1 MSPAHRLL
9 VVEGDAVLRDL
20 LVEQLSQAADLEV
33 ASGECGAQALALL
46 EEEAFDILLA
56 ETALPE
62 ADGPPLVASIREA
75 GFRGPIILL
84 ASTAEEADHAPDP
97 EAGGVEFVAK
107 PFKFAVLLA
116 RIRALLRARE
126 ASEEAAVPIGPY
138 TFRAGAKTLTSE
150 ASGLLRLTE
159 KEAAILRFLHRAGEA
174 IVSRETLLQEVWGYN
189 SSVTTHTLETHI
201 YRLRQKIETDPS
213 AARILVTEPGGY
225 RLVA

>member
-1 MSPAHRLL
+1 MSAAHRLL
-9 VVEGDAVLRDL
+9 AVGGDAVLRDL
-20 LVEQLSQAADLEV
+20 LVEQLSQASDLEV
-33 ASGECGAQALALL
+33 AFCESGAQMRALL
-46 EEEAFDILLA
+46 DEESFDILLA
-56 ETALPE
+56 DAALAE
-62 ADGPPLVASIREA
+62 GEGPRLAAAIREA
-75 GFRGPIILL
+75 GFRGPLILL
-84 ASTAEEADHAPDP
+84 APAAEEADPGLDP
-97 EAGGVEFVAK
+97 EAGGVEVVAK
-107 PFKFAVLLA
+107 PFKFAVLLS

-138 TFRAGAKTLTSE
+138 TFRAGAKTLTSA

-174 IVSRETLLQEVWGYN
+174 IVSRDTLLQEVWGYN